1 VWAPPTAE
9 LPAIAS
15 GPLTT
20 AEAASAEVPV
30 ATPNPTAALSF
41 LGEPGKA
48 IRRIVIFYR
57 DGSFS
62 DYVPE
67 GY

>member
-1 VWAPPTAE
+1 M
-9 LPAIAS
+9 LPVA
-15 GPLTT
+15 
-20 AEAASAEVPV
+20 AEVTAPEV
-30 ATPNPTAALSF
+30 AALPNSAAALSF
-41 LGEPGKA
+41 LGESGKA

>member
-1 VWAPPTAE
+1 VWATPAAE
-9 LPAIAS
+9 VPAIAS

-20 AEAASAEVPV
+20 AEAASAEAPV
-30 ATPNPTAALSF
+30 ATPNPAALSF

>member
-1 VWAPPTAE
+1 MAPAATSNQLGPAE
-9 LPAIAS
+9 PATDA
-15 GPLTT
+15 
-20 AEAASAEVPV
+20 
-30 ATPNPTAALSF
+30 AALSF

-67 GY
+67 GQ

>member
-1 VWAPPTAE
+1 MT
-9 LPAIAS
+9 
-15 GPLTT
+15 
-20 AEAASAEVPV
+20 EAAT
-30 ATPNPTAALSF
+30 ATPTNQAAALSV

-67 GY
+67 GF

>member
-1 VWAPPTAE
+1 VSVAASVPPAPAPL
-9 LPAIAS
+9 LPAA
-15 GPLTT
+15 
-20 AEAASAEVPV
+20 AEVAAPEV
-30 ATPNPTAALSF
+30 AAVPNPAAALSF

>member
-1 VWAPPTAE
+1 
-9 LPAIAS
+9 
-15 GPLTT
+15 
-20 AEAASAEVPV
+20 VPIT
-30 ATPNPTAALSF
+30 TPNPAAALSF

>member
-1 VWAPPTAE
+1 VPIATGVPPAPAPLLPPTA
-9 LPAIAS
+9 
-15 GPLTT
+15 
-20 AEAASAEVPV
+20 AEVAAPEV
-30 ATPNPTAALSF
+30 AAVSNPAAALSF

>member
-1 VWAPPTAE
+1 MLPAPE
-9 LPAIAS
+9 LPTIDS
-15 GPLTT
+15 
-20 AEAASAEVPV
+20 AATEVAAP
-30 ATPNPTAALSF
+30 APNPAAALSF